1 MPTAPRSYD
10 LIVYGDEVPGILAL
24 VSAAREYKRQTGKF
38 LRTLLLIKAS
48 TQAGIGG
55 HLVRGGLAYLDRSNM
70 PESLRSRQR
79 NAIFGYPVHIYQ
91 EFIQRSGVVDIALDA
106 KKASTALRA
115 MITEVGADILSQV
128 KLDRVTMNGKNLAGL
143 VLSNGETYLAQQF
156 IDCTVNAELAQTVG
170 VPRVD
175 GFGTFGLPNA
185 ELPVTLVLE
194 TQGLTAQTLRTVE
207 FAYIKRLTNLQDTEA
222 QRYISIAAGQNA
234 TRIEELRKSLL
245 EPNGNPK
252 SLYIGSDHLDVRC
265 RALSILYHAFRGKV
279 MDLRNGMLFDQ
290 GNVAILSGDRL
301 SWNALMFAVTGPQAN
316 VIAKDSKPTPEMLA
330 EVPFLERWF
339 KFLGA
344 KSLVA
349 MPELYVRHA
358 GNVLGA
364 IEPLSGAQMMAGGV
378 PANEAIGT
386 FAYHLDVRGG
396 IPGLGN
402 LASQKKLGNISF
414 HEPPVFNIGIR
425 HAILSQVRN
434 LAVLGPGSGF
444 EGYACGAGRIV
455 EFNVGVGQG
464 IGIAA
469 AIAIR
474 SNRVLGDI
482 TNREVRDCL
491 VQSNKLTYIYGV
503 DHPNESKRLDVFEV
517 ALMAPRMDW
526 SNIALNP
533 PGSGAATIA

>member
-1 MPTAPRSYD
+1 MPTATRSYD
-10 LIVYGDEVPGILAL
+10 LIVYGDEVPGVLAL

-38 LRTLLLIKAS
+38 LRTLLLIKS
-48 TQAGIGG
+48 NTQAGVGG
-55 HLVRGGLAYLDRSNM
+55 HLVRGGLAYLDRSNV
-70 PESLRSRQR
+70 PQSVRPPG
-79 NAIFGYPVHIYQ
+79 NAAFGYPVAIYQ
-91 EFIQRSGVVDIALDA
+91 EFLQRSGVVDIALDA

-128 KLDRVTMNGKNLAGL
+128 SLTTVTMDGNKLKGL
-143 VLSNGETYLAQQF
+143 VLGNGETYQALQF
-156 IDCTVNAELAQTVG
+156 IDCTVNAELTQTIG

-175 GFGTFGLPNA
+175 GFGSFGLPNA

-222 QRYISIAAGQNA
+222 QRYIAIAAGQNA
-234 TRIEELRKSLL
+234 ARIEELRKSLL
-245 EPNGNPK
+245 ETNGNPK
-252 SLYIGSDHLDVRC
+252 SLYIGSDHVDVRC
-265 RALSILYHAFRGKV
+265 RALSILYHAFRGKA
-279 MDLRNGMLFDQ
+279 MNLSNGMLFDQ

-301 SWNALMFAVTGPQAN
+301 SWNALMFSVTGAQAN
-316 VIAKDSKPTPEMLA
+316 ALAKDSKPTADMLA
-330 EVPFLERWF
+330 EVPFLDRWF

-344 KSLVA
+344 KSMVA
-349 MPELYVRHA
+349 MQELYIRHA

-364 IEPLSGAQMMAGGV
+364 VEPLRGAMMMAGGV
-378 PANEAIGT
+378 PASEAIGT

-402 LASQKKLGNISF
+402 LASQKNISSITF
-414 HEPPVFNIGIR
+414 HEQPVFNIGIR

-464 IGIAA
+464 VGIAA
-469 AIAIR
+469 AIAIN
-474 SNRVLGDI
+474 SQRVLADI
-482 TNREVRDCL
+482 TNQEVRECL
-491 VQSNKLTYIYGV
+491 VQTNKLTKVFGV
-503 DHPNESKRLDVFEV
+503 DHHPSDTKRLEIFEI
-517 ALMAPRMDW
+517 AMMDKSYL
-526 SNIALNP
+526 SNIAIRTP
-533 PGSGAATIA
+533 SPSGPVST